1 MSAHIP
7 DDSDPSP
14 QRPATSTEQLLSWL
28 FQPNL
33 LLALSCVV
41 AAWVFIPKLGVRF
54 PDLHD
59 HQQYRLQTAQIE
71 ITPPPRW
78 VPADLVEQVARRA
91 GLPGELSLLEKDVTR
106 RVAEAFERH
115 PWVKG
120 RVRVST
126 SVPARMRVELEYRE
140 PVAMVRVA
148 SAAGLFPIDADA
160 TLLPSADF
168 APAEIAKYP
177 LIDNVKT
184 SPRSAEGTVWKEAS
198 VIAAA
203 RLAVLLKPY
212 WQQFELQSIRVPEN
226 SNNQLAWEDL
236 SLQLATR
243 GGSRVIWG
251 RAPGAKHPGELP
263 ADKKIDRIKFYL
275 KHHGPFDAAH
285 GPYEYDITPWRDI
298 SRKPIA
304 DRGDSQRR

>member
-1 MSAHIP
+1 MPAHIP
-7 DDSDPSP
+7 DDTDPSP
-14 QRPATSTEQLLSWL
+14 QRPATPTEQLLSWL

-33 LLALSCVV
+33 LLLLSCMV

-78 VPADLVEQVARRA
+78 VPTDLAEQVAKRA
-91 GLPGELSLLEKDVTR
+91 GLPDELSLLDKDITR

-148 SAAGLFPIDADA
+148 SAAGLFPIDAEA

-168 APAEIAKYP
+168 APAEIPKYP
-177 LIDNVKT
+177 LIENVKT
-184 SPRSAEGTVWKEAS
+184 PPRGAEGTVWKEDS

-212 WQQFELQSIRVPEN
+212 WQQWELQSIRAPEN
-226 SNNQLAWEDL
+226 SDNQLSWEDL

-263 ADKKIDRIKFYL
+263 ADKKIDRIKFYR

-285 GPYEYDITPWRDI
+285 GPYEYDITQWRDI
-298 SRKPIA
+298 SRKPID

>member
-1 MSAHIP
+1 MPAHIP
-7 DDSDPSP
+7 DDCDPSP
-14 QRPATSTEQLLSWL
+14 QRSTTPAGQLLGWL

-41 AAWVFIPKLGVRF
+41 AAWVFLPKLGLRI

-59 HQQYRLQTAQIE
+59 NRQYRLQTSQIE

-78 VPADLVEQVARRA
+78 VPADLAEQVARRA
-91 GLPGELSLLEKDVTR
+91 ELPDEISLLDKDITR

-148 SAAGLFPIDADA
+148 STKDLYPIDADA

-168 APAEIAKYP
+168 APAEIPKYP
-177 LIDNVKT
+177 LIDNVAT
-184 SPRSAEGTVWKEAS
+184 APRSAEGTAWKDVS
-198 VIAAA
+198 VVAAA

-212 WQQFELQSIRVPEN
+212 WQQFGLQSIRVPEG
-226 SNNQLAWEDL
+226 SNNQLAWDDL
-236 SLQLATR
+236 NLQLATL

-263 ADKKIDRIKFYL
+263 AEKKIERIKRYIE
-275 KHHGPFDAAH
+275 HHGPFDAAH
-285 GPYEYDITPWRDI
+285 GPYEYDITQWRDI

-304 DRGDSQRR
+304 DRGASQLR

>member
-1 MSAHIP
+1 MSAHNP

-14 QRPATSTEQLLSWL
+14 QRPATPSEQLLSWL
-28 FQPNL
+28 IQPNL
-33 LLALSCVV
+33 LLALSCIV
-41 AAWVFIPKLGVRF
+41 AAWVFLPKLGVRI

-78 VPADLVEQVARRA
+78 VPTDLAEQVARRA
-91 GLPGELSLLEKDVTR
+91 GLSDELSLLDKDVTR

-148 SAAGLFPIDADA
+148 STAGLFPIDAEA

-168 APAEIAKYP
+168 APAEIPKYP
-177 LIDNVKT
+177 LIENVKT
-184 SPRSAEGTVWKEAS
+184 PPRGAEGTVWKEDR

-212 WQQFELQSIRVPEN
+212 WQQFGLQSIRVPE
-226 SNNQLAWEDL
+226 SSDNQLAWEDL
-236 SLQLATR
+236 NLQLATR

-251 RAPGAKHPGELP
+251 RAPGAKHPGELT
-263 ADKKIDRIKFYL
+263 ADKKIERIKFYL

-285 GPYEYDITPWRDI
+285 GPYEYDITQWRDI

-304 DRGDSQRR
+304 DRGDSLRR

>member
-1 MSAHIP
+1 MPARIP

-14 QRPATSTEQLLSWL
+14 QRPATPTGQLLSWL

-59 HQQYRLQTAQIE
+59 HQQYRLQTARIE

-78 VPADLVEQVARRA
+78 VPTDLAEQVARRA
-91 GLPGELSLLEKDVTR
+91 RLPDEISLLDKDITR

-148 SAAGLFPIDADA
+148 SAAGLFPIDAEA

-168 APAEIAKYP
+168 APAEIPKYP
-177 LIDNVKT
+177 LIENVKT
-184 SPRSAEGTVWKEAS
+184 APLGAEGTVWKEVR

-212 WQQFELQSIRVPEN
+212 WQQFGLQSIRVPE
-226 SNNQLAWEDL
+226 SSDNQLAWEDL
-236 SLQLATR
+236 NLQLATR

-285 GPYEYDITPWRDI
+285 GPYEYDITQWRDI
-298 SRKPIA
+298 SRKPITYH
-304 DRGDSQRR
+304 GDSQRR

>member
-1 MSAHIP
+1 MSAHSS
-7 DDSDPSP
+7 DDSDSPP
-14 QRPATSTEQLLSWL
+14 QRTTTLTGQLLSWL
-28 FQPNL
+28 IQPNL

-41 AAWVFIPKLGVRF
+41 AAWVFLPKLGARF
-54 PDLHD
+54 PNLQD
-59 HQQYRLQTAQIE
+59 HQQYRLPTAQIE

-78 VPADLVEQVARRA
+78 VPADLAEQVARRA
-91 GLPGELSLLEKDVTR
+91 GLPDELSLLDKDATR

-140 PVAMVRVA
+140 PVAMVRAA
-148 SAAGLFPIDADA
+148 SGAALFPIDAEA

-168 APAEIAKYP
+168 LPAEVPKYP
-177 LIDNVKT
+177 LINNVRT
-184 SPRSAEGTVWKEAS
+184 PPRGAEGTVWKDDN

-203 RLAVLLKPY
+203 QLAVLLKPY
-212 WQQFELQSIRVPEN
+212 WQQFGLQSIRVPEN
-226 SNNQLAWEDL
+226 SDNQVAWVDL
-236 SLQLATR
+236 NLQLMTQ

-263 ADKKIDRIKFYL
+263 ADKKIERIKFYL

-285 GPYEYDITPWRDI
+285 GPYEYDITQWRDI
-298 SRKPIA
+298 SRKPLP
-304 DRGDSQRR
+304 DRGDLQRR

>member
-14 QRPATSTEQLLSWL
+14 QRPATPTEQLLSWL

-59 HQQYRLQTAQIE
+59 NQQYRLQTAQIE

-78 VPADLVEQVARRA
+78 VPTDLAEQVARRA
-91 GLPGELSLLEKDVTR
+91 GLPDELSLLDKDITR

-148 SAAGLFPIDADA
+148 SAAGLFPIDAEA

-184 SPRSAEGTVWKEAS
+184 PPRGVEGTVWKENS

-212 WQQFELQSIRVPEN
+212 WQQFGLQSIRVPEN
-226 SNNQLAWEDL
+226 SDNQLAWEDL

-304 DRGDSQRR
+304 DRGAPLLR

>member
-1 MSAHIP
+1 MSAHSS
-7 DDSDPSP
+7 DDSDSPP
-14 QRPATSTEQLLSWL
+14 QRNKTPAEQLLSWL

-41 AAWVFIPKLGVRF
+41 AAWVFLPKLGVRF
-54 PDLHD
+54 PDLQN

-78 VPADLVEQVARRA
+78 VPTDLAEQVARRA
-91 GLPGELSLLEKDVTR
+91 GLPDELSLLDKDITR

-120 RVRVST
+120 HVRVST
-126 SVPARMRVELEYRE
+126 SVPARMRVDLEYRE
-140 PVAMVRVA
+140 PVAMVQVA
-148 SAAGLFPIDADA
+148 SAAGLFPIDAEA

-168 APAEIAKYP
+168 APAEIPKYP
-177 LIDNVKT
+177 LIINVKT
-184 SPRSAEGTVWKEAS
+184 SPRGAEGTVWKDAS
-198 VIAAA
+198 VVASA

-212 WQQFELQSIRVPEN
+212 WQQFGLQSIRVPEN
-226 SNNQLAWEDL
+226 SDNQVAWEDL
-236 SLQLATR
+236 NLQLATK

-285 GPYEYDITPWRDI
+285 GPYEYDITQWRDI

>member
-14 QRPATSTEQLLSWL
+14 QRPATPTEQLLSWL

-33 LLALSCVV
+33 LLVLSCVV
-41 AAWVFIPKLGVRF
+41 AAWVFIPKLGMRF

-59 HQQYRLQTAQIE
+59 IQQYRLQTAQIE

-78 VPADLVEQVARRA
+78 VPTDLAEQVAQRA
-91 GLPGELSLLEKDVTR
+91 GLPDELSLLDKGITR

-140 PVAMVRVA
+140 PVAMVRVT
-148 SAAGLFPIDADA
+148 STTGLFPIDAEA

-168 APAEIAKYP
+168 APAEISRYP
-177 LIDNVKT
+177 LIENVKT
-184 SPRSAEGTVWKEAS
+184 PPRGAEGTVWKEDC

-226 SNNQLAWEDL
+226 SDNQLAWEDL

-251 RAPGAKHPGELP
+251 RAPGAKHPGELT
-263 ADKKIDRIKFYL
+263 ADKKLDRIKFYR

-285 GPYEYDITPWRDI
+285 GPYEYDITQWRDI
-298 SRKPIA
+298 TRKPIP
-304 DRGDSQRR
+304 DRGDSLRR